1 MFRLP
6 EPNDQ
11 ICDRDIQAFHSYA
24 PLNTASDVSEQ
35 RELKLKHLSTEVPER
50 IAEIYNDT
58 IVIWSCVACTAGE
71 RVIETE
77 VNNHPEH
84 QRAHL
89 NQLNTTA
96 VPEMSYKQMNTVQ
109 NIMYLDPCKQELNL
123 LRPAPPPPP
132 YLQPL
137 SCWRGFPVR
146 WTSRRNWHP
155 SRLSHTFWSSGGKVG
170 KTTLPCQCLFFSES
184 KALTFTRVLS
194 RYAELCQLHE
204 INTE

>member
-6 EPNDQ
+6 EPNDH

-50 IAEIYNDT
+50 IAEIYNYT

-89 NQLNTTA
+89 NQRAWEVLQADEHRSEHYVFRSLQTGA
-96 VPEMSYKQMNTVQ
+96 Q
-109 NIMYLDPCKQELNL
+109 
-123 LRPAPPPPP
+123 PPPSSAPPP

>member
-6 EPNDQ
+6 EPNDH

-96 VPEMSYKQMNTVQ
+96 VPERSYKQTLPPATLLLKR
-109 NIMYLDPCKQELNL
+109 IPCEVDLSQELTS
-123 LRPAPPPPP
+123 
-132 YLQPL
+132 LQTLTHVLELWGKSRKNNFAL
-137 SCWRGFPVR
+137 SVSIFQWKQSPHFHQGLIEVCRAMSAAWNKYWVIYC
-146 WTSRRNWHP
+146 TAESQYEC
-155 SRLSHTFWSSGGKVG
+155 SS
-170 KTTLPCQCLFFSES
+170 SS
-184 KALTFTRVLS
+184 
-194 RYAELCQLHE
+194 
-204 INTE
+204 II